1 MNASGAIMLFVYLAI
16 AIAQVRLRR
25 QLEREAPQRLTLRMW
40 LFPGLS
46 YAVIAAIVGVLVA
59 MAFQEGLRTQL
70 LASLISLA
78 VVSAAHLLVRKR
90 QLHAGQRGTRA
101 A

>member
-1 MNASGAIMLFVYLAI
+1 MGLYFLSPGAGLRPSEIVYDREGSAFALAG
-16 AIAQVRLRR
+16 AADAPGYPLTAGTSVLR
-25 QLEREAPQRLTLRMW
+25 
-40 LFPGLS
+40 
-46 YAVIAAIVGVLVA
+46 AAIVGVLVA

-90 QLHAGQRGTRA
+90 QLHAGQPGTRA